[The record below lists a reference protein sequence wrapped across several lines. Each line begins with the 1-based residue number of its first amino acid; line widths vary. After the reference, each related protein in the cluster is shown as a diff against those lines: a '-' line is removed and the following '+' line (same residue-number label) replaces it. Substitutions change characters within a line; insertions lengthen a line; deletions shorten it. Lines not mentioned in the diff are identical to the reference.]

1 MNNFNVKLSAYYHMS
16 YRNMYCEDTL
26 FKK

>member
-1 MNNFNVKLSAYYHMS
+1 MNNLNVKLSAYYHMS
-16 YRNMYCEDTL
+16 YRNTHCEDTL